1 MQQKAAPL
9 GLLKIAAIVVT
20 VLFFIGTVA
29 AGALL
34 CIDKPMPSVVLKL
47 HQVLLVLTLLPS
59 TGTLYLLLR
68 GR

>member
-20 VLFFIGTVA
+20 VLFLIGTA
-29 AGALL
+29 AAEALL
-34 CIDKPMPSVVLKL
+34 SIDKPIPSVVLRL
-47 HQVLLVLTLLPS
+47 YQILPVLTLLPS